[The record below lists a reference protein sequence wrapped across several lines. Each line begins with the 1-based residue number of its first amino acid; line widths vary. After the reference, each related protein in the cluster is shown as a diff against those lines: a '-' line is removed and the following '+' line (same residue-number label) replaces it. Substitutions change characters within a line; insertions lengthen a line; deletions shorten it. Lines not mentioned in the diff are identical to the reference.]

1 MRLLLDNNLSPKL
14 VEPLVAAGH
23 DVAHVGDHGMAS
35 ADDPSVLALA
45 VETRRVLVSAD
56 SDFGTLLARTNAISP
71 SFVLVRRLIGRRVPD
86 LASVLIENLPLVED
100 DLEAGAVVVL
110 GDAKLRIR
118 RLPIL

>member
-1 MRLLLDNNLSPKL
+1 MRLLLDNNLSLKL

-23 DVAHVGDHGMAS
+23 DVAHVGDHAMAS

-45 VETRRVLVSAD
+45 LETRRVLVSAD
-56 SDFGTLLARTNAISP
+56 SDFGTLPARTNATCP
-71 SFVLVRRLIGRRVPD
+71 SFVLVRRLIGRRVPE